1 MQSSVLDFPFLWS
14 FLESLQGKPIDEE
27 LTRELQLMLV
37 LEHARIGDYLVH
49 GGKPTE

>member
-1 MQSSVLDFPFLWS
+1 MSSNALAFPHLLRFM
-14 FLESLQGKPIDEE
+14 ENHPEAEYDEAT
-27 LTRELQLMLV
+27 LLELQLVLV